1 MCPLKQLFLYR
12 TFPTGDTK
20 RQRENLHRFDRSDL
34 QNDLGGLARG
44 VRGECLEQ
52 GPGEGQFRP
61 QGGQGESFEGGGRN
75 SLEEPGTGSAGGNE
89 QETNYV

>member
-12 TFPTGDTK
+12 SFPTGDTK

-52 GPGEGQFRP
+52 GPEEGQFRL
-61 QGGQGESFEGGGRN
+61 QGGQGGGFGGG
-75 SLEEPGTGSAGGNE
+75 GGAGPQGGRQGNGIP
-89 QETNYV
+89 